1 MTARG
6 DRAIQGTVA
15 AILLAGLLCGLW
27 SFGIEQSQ
35 GQEPAEARF
44 GEPLPGITAQE
55 FERFRVG
62 LEDFLEVEE
71 AEEGLGPTFNGR
83 SCAECHNIPAVG
95 GGGTILELR
104 AGRRDAE
111 GRFDP
116 LPGGSL
122 FQLFSIPPHTC
133 QERIPAEAN
142 VVAPRK
148 SIPLFGA
155 GLVEAIS
162 DEALAALA
170 DPDDRDGNGVSGRVH
185 WVVDAASGATR
196 AGRFGWKA
204 QQATLLTFCAEAYLE
219 EMGITNELF
228 PRENAPNGDTELLAR
243 CLPIRRVRSIE
254 DVPDPFT
261 GLRGID
267 NFEAFV
273 RFLAPPP
280 RGEIPEAARRGE
292 QVFGEIR
299 CAACHVPTLV
309 TGASANPVFD
319 RRDVPLYS
327 DLLLHDIGTGDGIP
341 QGDAL
346 GEEIRTPTLW
356 GLRARRGLLHDG
368 SAATPEE
375 AILRHEQEAGE
386 SRRLYLNLVES
397 DADALLR
404 FLDSL

>member
-1 MTARG
+1 MAWNRRTTRATA
-6 DRAIQGTVA
+6 AV
-15 AILLAGLLCGLW
+15 ILLAGLLFGLG
-27 SFGIEQSQ
+27 SLGKGQGQ
-35 GQEPAEARF
+35 GQEPAEATF
-44 GEPLPGITAQE
+44 GGPLPGITAQE

-83 SCAECHNIPAVG
+83 SCAECHSIPAVG
-95 GGGTILELR
+95 GGGTILEFR
-104 AGRRDAE
+104 AGRRDAA
-111 GRFDP
+111 GNFDP

-122 FQLFSIPPHTC
+122 FQLFSIPPHNC

-155 GLVEAIS
+155 GLVDAIP
-162 DEALAALA
+162 DQALAALA
-170 DPDDRDGNGVSGRVH
+170 DPDDRDGDGVSGRVH
-185 WVVDAASGATR
+185 WVVDAATGSTR

-228 PRENAPNGDTELLAR
+228 PQENAPNGDGELLLR
-243 CLPIRRVRSIE
+243 CLPIRRVRRIE
-254 DVPDPFT
+254 DIPDPLT

-267 NFEAFV
+267 NFEAFL

-280 RGEIPEAARRGE
+280 RGEITEAARRGE
-292 QVFGEIR
+292 QVFGAIG

-319 RRDVPLYS
+319 QRPVPLYS

-346 GEEIRTPTLW
+346 GEEIRTPALW

-368 SAATPEE
+368 SAATPTE
-375 AILRHEQEAGE
+375 AILRHAQEASE
-386 SRRLYLNLVES
+386 SRQRYSELPA
-397 DADALLR
+397 ADAAALLG

>member
-1 MTARG
+1 MAWARRMTGATG
-6 DRAIQGTVA
+6 A
-15 AILLAGLLCGLW
+15 AILLAGILFSVGSLRTGH
-27 SFGIEQSQ
+27 
-35 GQEPAEARF
+35 GQETAEARF
-44 GEPLPGITAQE
+44 GSPLPGITAQE

-71 AEEGLGPTFNGR
+71 AEEGLGPVFNGR

-95 GGGTILELR
+95 GGGTILEFR
-104 AGRRDAE
+104 AGRRD
-111 GRFDP
+111 GDGNFDP

-155 GLVEAIS
+155 GLVEAIP
-162 DEALAALA
+162 DQALAALA
-170 DPDDRDGNGVSGRVH
+170 DPDDRDGDGVSGRVH
-185 WVVDAASGATR
+185 WVVDAATGSTR

-228 PRENAPNGDTELLAR
+228 PQENAPNGDGELLLR
-243 CLPIRRVRSIE
+243 CLPIRRVRRIE
-254 DVPDPFT
+254 DIPDPFT

-273 RFLAPPP
+273 RLLAPPP
-280 RGEIPEAARRGE
+280 RGAITDATRRGE
-292 QVFGEIR
+292 QVFAEIG
-299 CAACHVPTLV
+299 CAACHVPTLQ

-319 RRDVPLYS
+319 RRPVPLYS
-327 DLLLHDIGTGDGIP
+327 DLLLHDIGTGDGIT
-341 QGDAL
+341 QGDAR
-346 GEEIRTPTLW
+346 GEEIRTPALW

-375 AILRHEQEAGE
+375 AILRHQQEA
-386 SRRLYLNLVES
+386 VES
-397 DADALLR
+397 QRRYLELPAEDAASLLG
-404 FLDSL
+404 FLGSL